1 MSERTESL
9 LRQMTLE
16 EKVSLMSGTD
26 ILHTAGVPR
35 LGIPSV
41 KVTDG
46 PHGARTPEDGNPDVT
61 LPATSFPTGVGL
73 ASTWN
78 PDLVE
83 KVGAALGEEVRAR
96 GCIVLLGPCVNIH
109 RSPLGGR
116 NFESY
121 SEDPYLSS
129 RIAAAWI
136 GGIQSRG
143 VGACVK
149 HFALNN
155 QEYERMTMSSD
166 ADERTIREIY
176 FPSFEAAVKEAGTWA
191 VMCSYN
197 RLGGT
202 YAADH
207 HWLLTEVLR
216 EEWGFDG
223 LVMSD
228 WMAVHSTAPAAASGL
243 NLEMPGPPLWFGA
256 KLVEAVKKGEVSEA
270 RIDDSVRQVLGLL
283 ERTGALDAPPK
294 VGDLSQDPAHARLAR
309 EVAEESIVLLKNK
322 RRTLPLVGKNV
333 RKLAVIGPNAATASI
348 QGGGSAQVVPYHAVA
363 PLDRLYSHC
372 PATMEIIYEPG
383 CRNNVDTVLLDAADV
398 RPEAGATLRG
408 LRGEYFATT
417 DLTGKPVLTRVD
429 TSFNLRWFGPMTP
442 LPGAKNT
449 AFSVRWTGVLTA
461 PATGEHVFG
470 LGTNGRARLLVDDA
484 EIVSTGDGPQA
495 GDMFKMPE
503 VTGTCRLE
511 AGKTYRLTVE
521 YGQYRQETP
530 LLRSIR
536 IGCTP
541 PLPADAVARAVAAA
555 GEADAAVVFA
565 GLTNEYESEGFDR
578 ATMDLPEAQVAL
590 IKQVAA
596 ANPRTIVVLN
606 NGGPLALEPWIK
618 DVPAVV
624 EAYFPGQEGG
634 DAVAAVLLG
643 EVNPSGKLPD
653 TFPKRYEEN
662 PAFSNYPGEHGHVR
676 FEEGIFVGYRH
687 YDTNHVEP
695 AFPFGHGLS
704 YTTFKYGDLVLDT
717 HTVRPGGSVSVCLEI
732 SNSGRRAGKEVVQVY
747 LRDLEA
753 RLPRP
758 EKELKGFIKVDLR
771 PGETEYLCLTLDER
785 ALSYWDPEAGRWTA
799 EPGEFEVLV
808 GSSSR
813 DIRARAT
820 FTLTA

>member
-1 MSERTESL
+1 
-9 LRQMTLE
+9 
-16 EKVSLMSGTD
+16 
-26 ILHTAGVPR
+26 
-35 LGIPSV
+35 
-41 KVTDG
+41 
-46 PHGARTPEDGNPDVT
+46 
-61 LPATSFPTGVGL
+61 
-73 ASTWN
+73 
-78 PDLVE
+78 
-83 KVGAALGEEVRAR
+83 
-96 GCIVLLGPCVNIH
+96 
-109 RSPLGGR
+109 
-116 NFESY
+116 
-121 SEDPYLSS
+121 
-129 RIAAAWI
+129 
-136 GGIQSRG
+136 
-143 VGACVK
+143 
-149 HFALNN
+149 
-155 QEYERMTMSSD
+155 
-166 ADERTIREIY
+166 
-176 FPSFEAAVKEAGTWA
+176 
-191 VMCSYN
+191 
-197 RLGGT
+197 
-202 YAADH
+202 
-207 HWLLTEVLR
+207 
-216 EEWGFDG
+216 
-223 LVMSD
+223 
-228 WMAVHSTAPAAASGL
+228 
-243 NLEMPGPPLWFGA
+243 
-256 KLVEAVKKGEVSEA
+256 
-270 RIDDSVRQVLGLL
+270 
-283 ERTGALDAPPK
+283 
-294 VGDLSQDPAHARLAR
+294 
-309 EVAEESIVLLKNK
+309 
-322 RRTLPLVGKNV
+322 
-333 RKLAVIGPNAATASI
+333 
-348 QGGGSAQVVPYHAVA
+348 
-363 PLDRLYSHC
+363 
-372 PATMEIIYEPG
+372 
-383 CRNNVDTVLLDAADV
+383 
-398 RPEAGATLRG
+398 
-408 LRGEYFATT
+408 
-417 DLTGKPVLTRVD
+417 
-429 TSFNLRWFGPMTP
+429 
-442 LPGAKNT
+442 
-449 AFSVRWTGVLTA
+449 
-461 PATGEHVFG
+461 
-470 LGTNGRARLLVDDA
+470 
-484 EIVSTGDGPQA
+484 
-495 GDMFKMPE
+495 MPE

-541 PLPADAVARAVAAA
+541 PLPEDAVARAVAAA

-590 IKQVAA
+590 IEQVAA

-785 ALSYWDPEAGRWTA
+785 ALSYWDPEAGQWTA